1 MFDKFF
7 NRPPGGKP
15 DKKAAAAPVADAP
28 KTEAAKPAAT
38 TPVPDAA
45 KPPIAPALTAS
56 PSAAVSPAAAK
67 VEEKPDYQAPNESIP
82 DVKTLKID
90 RSLPR
95 EKPKMVDSSPPP
107 EAVREAVKTPG
118 DTSPKTPSPVPA
130 TPPLPSAESTAPA
143 AARAPLPPAPVP
155 QASSP
160 ASSSGVSPPEPMA
173 GARPLLP
180 LAVEKDSLTPS
191 KDSAKPSPLL
201 APTAPVALLAAPK
214 KTDATVPAPAPVLAP
229 KPAEPPPPKAAQF
242 QNLPATDAWCPP
254 AIAEHFPELRAHVY
268 EDNAATER
276 VLPGGWR
283 VVGATKRGRQHAHKA
298 THREDALAFN
308 VGAQFT
314 ILCVSDGAGSCP
326 LSRLGSHVASRT
338 VTTRLM
344 DALPKLEKSVTD
356 DADKLKTE
364 LSAQL
369 TAALVAACQALV
381 ELAAKTKTSAK
392 DYRCTQ
398 LTLLHWRGEKHE
410 LLLANQIG
418 DGAILVLNKDKSTRR
433 IGEADS
439 GQFSGEVSCFVP
451 DDNARDKAKRI
462 DFIAPADAVE
472 CVLLCT
478 DGIEDPFFPIAKTA
492 GDLFRQLYAGVGE
505 PLKDFKAQ
513 PTQPPIL
520 PQESAAGALGQWL
533 EFEKRGENDDRTVLL
548 LHRRPPTVTF

>member
-7 NRPPGGKP
+7 NRPPGGKAI
-15 DKKAAAAPVADAP
+15 KKAAANPAADAP
-28 KTEAAKPAAT
+28 KTGAAPAAA
-38 TPVPDAA
+38 TPPAPDVA
-45 KPPIAPALTAS
+45 KLPTAPAPAPS
-56 PSAAVSPAAAK
+56 PPAAVSSAPAK
-67 VEEKPDYQAPNESIP
+67 VEEKPDSKGPNEAIP
-82 DVKTLKID
+82 DIKTLKID

-95 EKPKMVDSSPPP
+95 EKPKMPDGSAAP
-107 EAVREAVKTPG
+107 EAAREAAK
-118 DTSPKTPSPVPA
+118 SPADSALKTPSPNTL
-130 TPPLPSAESTAPA
+130 TPLNRPAESATPA
-143 AARAPLPPAPVP
+143 AAPSRPASVP
-155 QASSP
+155 QASPP
-160 ASSSGVSPPEPMA
+160 ASSGGVSPPEPISA
-173 GARPLLP
+173 ARPPSP
-180 LAVEKDSLTPS
+180 LASEKTDST
-191 KDSAKPSPLL
+191 SAQDPVKPSPLP
-201 APTAPVALLAAPK
+201 APTAPVALLTAPK
-214 KTDATVPAPAPVLAP
+214 KADAPASTLPPVPAP
-229 KPAEPPPPKAAQF
+229 KPTEPPAPKAAQF

-254 AIAEHFPELRAHVY
+254 AIAEHYPELRAHIY

-283 VVGATKRGRQHAHKA
+283 IVGATKRGRQHAHKA

-326 LSRLGSHVASRT
+326 LSRLGSHVASHT
-338 VTTRLM
+338 VAARLM
-344 DALPKLEKSVTD
+344 EQLPKLEKAVTD

-381 ELAAKTKTSAK
+381 DMAAKTKTSAK
-392 DYRCTQ
+392 DYRCTL

-410 LLLANQIG
+410 LLIANQIG
-418 DGAILVLNKDKSTRR
+418 DGAILVLNQDKSTRR

-451 DDNARDKAKRI
+451 DDNARDKAKKI

-478 DGIEDPFFPIAKTA
+478 DGLEDPFFPIAKKA
-492 GDLFRQLYAGVGE
+492 GDLFRQLYAGVSE

-513 PTQPPIL
+513 PPQPPIL

>member
-7 NRPPGGKP
+7 NRTPGGKP
-15 DKKAAAAPVADAP
+15 DKKTVAGPAATPAADSP
-28 KTEAAKPAAT
+28 KTE
-38 TPVPDAA
+38 
-45 KPPIAPALTAS
+45 
-56 PSAAVSPAAAK
+56 AVSPAAPPPVPEAAKPPPAPAPPSSPSAAASPAPAK
-67 VEEKPDYQAPNESIP
+67 VEEKPESKAPDHTIP

-95 EKPKMVDSSPPP
+95 EKPKMVDSSAVPETAREVVKSPADSAPKPP
-107 EAVREAVKTPG
+107 
-118 DTSPKTPSPVPA
+118 
-130 TPPLPSAESTAPA
+130 PA
-143 AARAPLPPAPVP
+143 AAPADTQPRPAPAPVP
-155 QASSP
+155 QASPP
-160 ASSSGVSPPEPMA
+160 ASSGGVSPLEPLPA
-173 GARPLLP
+173 ARPPVP
-180 LAVEKDSLTPS
+180 LAPGKTDAAPAKDA
-191 KDSAKPSPLL
+191 AKPSPLP
-201 APTAPVALLAAPK
+201 APAAPVALLTAPK
-214 KTDATVPAPAPVLAP
+214 KPDPPAIAPAS
-229 KPAEPPPPKAAQF
+229 KPAEPPAPKAAQF

-254 AIAEHFPELRAHVY
+254 AIAEHFPELRAHIY

-276 VLPGGWR
+276 VLPAGWR

-308 VGAQFT
+308 AGAQFT
-314 ILCVSDGAGSCP
+314 LLCVSDGAGSCP
-326 LSRLGSHVASRT
+326 LSRLGSHVAART
-338 VTTRLM
+338 VTARLM
-344 DALPKLEKSVTD
+344 EQLPKLEKAVTD

-392 DYRCTQ
+392 DYRCTL

-478 DGIEDPFFPIAKTA
+478 DGIEDPFFPIAKMA
-492 GDLFRQLYAGVGE
+492 GDLFRQLYTGVSE
-505 PLKDFKAQ
+505 PLKDFKTQ

>member
-15 DKKAAAAPVADAP
+15 DKKAAAIPAAEVP
-28 KTEAAKPAAT
+28 KTAAVQPAAT
-38 TPVPDAA
+38 PAVPDAA
-45 KPPIAPALTAS
+45 KPPSAPAPAPSPPVTAT
-56 PSAAVSPAAAK
+56 PAPPK
-67 VEEKPDYQAPNESIP
+67 VEEKPDFKASNESIP
-82 DVKTLKID
+82 NVKTLKID

-95 EKPKMVDSSPPP
+95 EKPKMADASPSPTTAREVAKPSADSALKTPLSTTLPPP
-107 EAVREAVKTPG
+107 NRPADSPTPG
-118 DTSPKTPSPVPA
+118 A
-130 TPPLPSAESTAPA
+130 TQP
-143 AARAPLPPAPVP
+143 RPAPVL
-155 QASSP
+155 QASPP
-160 ASSSGVSPPEPMA
+160 ASSGGVSPPEPIS
-173 GARPLLP
+173 GARPPASLLP
-180 LAVEKDSLTPS
+180 EKADATPA
-191 KDSAKPSPLL
+191 KDSAKSSPLP
-201 APTAPVALLAAPK
+201 APATPVALLPAPK
-214 KTDATVPAPAPVLAP
+214 KSDAPPTASAP
-229 KPAEPPPPKAAQF
+229 KPAEPSAPKAAQF

-283 VVGATKRGRQHAHKA
+283 IVGATKRGRQHAHKA

-308 VGAQFT
+308 AGAQFT
-314 ILCVSDGAGSCP
+314 LLCVSDGAGSCP
-326 LSRLGSHVASRT
+326 LSRLGSHVATRT

-344 DALPKLEKSVTD
+344 EELPKLEKAVTD

-381 ELAAKTKTSAK
+381 EMAAKTKTSAK
-392 DYRCTQ
+392 DYRCTL

-478 DGIEDPFFPIAKTA
+478 DGIEDPFFPIAKMA
-492 GDLFRQLYAGVGE
+492 GDLFRQLYAGVSE
-505 PLKDFKAQ
+505 PLKDFKTQ
-513 PTQPPIL
+513 PPQPPIL

>member
-15 DKKAAAAPVADAP
+15 DKKATAVPAADAP
-28 KTEAAKPAAT
+28 KIEVARPAAPPT
-38 TPVPDAA
+38 TPNETKLPSAL
-45 KPPIAPALTAS
+45 PPAPS
-56 PSAAVSPAAAK
+56 PSAAVSPVPAK
-67 VEEKPDYQAPNESIP
+67 VEEKPDFKASNEFIP

-95 EKPKMVDSSPPP
+95 EKPKLVDSSAPSEAAREVAKPP
-107 EAVREAVKTPG
+107 ADSA
-118 DTSPKTPSPVPA
+118 PKTPSPA
-130 TPPLPSAESTAPA
+130 TPA
-143 AARAPLPPAPVP
+143 AAPPRPAPVP
-155 QASSP
+155 QASPP
-160 ASSSGVSPPEPMA
+160 ASSGGVSPPEPPTVT
-173 GARPLLP
+173 RPLSP
-180 LAVEKDSLTPS
+180 PAAETADATPP
-191 KDSAKPSPLL
+191 KTPVKTSPLP
-201 APTAPVALLAAPK
+201 APTAPVALLTAPK
-214 KTDATVPAPAPVLAP
+214 KTDASAPAPAPVPAL
-229 KPAEPPPPKAAQF
+229 KPSEPPAPKAAQF

-254 AIAEHFPELRAHVY
+254 AIAEHFPELRAHIY

-276 VLPGGWR
+276 VLPAGWR

-326 LSRLGSHVASRT
+326 LSRLGSHVATRT

-344 DALPKLEKSVTD
+344 DALPKLEKAVTD

-381 ELAAKTKTSAK
+381 DMAAKTKTSAK
-392 DYRCTQ
+392 DYRCTL

-478 DGIEDPFFPIAKTA
+478 DGIEDPFFPIAKMA
-492 GDLFRQLYAGVGE
+492 ADLFRQLYAGVSE
-505 PLKDFKAQ
+505 PLKDFKTQ
-513 PTQPPIL
+513 PPQPPIL